1 MNRVPAA
8 SQSFSYIAARLKIAI
23 QKKHGVINADRLVV
37 MKLVHAE
44 NKELYWGKVFPIR
57 NFDQILKNVGTYF
70 SKHWSKT

>member
-44 NKELYWGKVFPIR
+44 NKELY
-57 NFDQILKNVGTYF
+57 
-70 SKHWSKT
+70 